1 MACVC
6 YHIKG
11 CINLLIAA
19 LSLLTTMIY
28 HTEPVSV
35 GLQHTKIIATQFLH
49 DQKAL
54 LNIAMY
60 ALHNYMR
67 VNT

>member
-1 MACVC
+1 M
-6 YHIKG
+6 
-11 CINLLIAA
+11 LIAA